1 MNSIDGKRKNRSLS
15 CSSSISDNE
24 SWTKSF
30 WEKEMGRFT
39 RPRPLTRR
47 AFTEEVTRNDMPW
60 EFNPEYDHYKQ
71 LSVMLLPAEEALHIA
86 MNRFPLPNSV
96 VGEEDRHNL
105 WPANL
110 CTSHE
115 KSEVHLAQKSTE
127 TILDRSHSAGS
138 YTEMDSEDEKSEVH
152 LSQKSTETIFDRSH
166 SAGSYTERDSE
177 ERPDAQVHQTADLS
191 PRSARINE
199 PRAKCPIELS
209 FRSFIVCKFCC

>member
-1 MNSIDGKRKNRSLS
+1 
-15 CSSSISDNE
+15 
-24 SWTKSF
+24 
-30 WEKEMGRFT
+30 MGRFT

-71 LSVMLLPAEEALHIA
+71 LSSMLLPAEEALHIA

-127 TILDRSHSAGS
+127 TL
-138 YTEMDSEDEKSEVH
+138 
-152 LSQKSTETIFDRSH
+152 FDRSH
-166 SAGSYTERDSE
+166 SSGSYTERDSE

-191 PRSARINE
+191 PRSVLQVYQE
-199 PRAKCPIELS
+199 DLS
-209 FRSFIVCKFCC
+209 IFKTNGA

>member
-127 TILDRSHSAGS
+127 TI
-138 YTEMDSEDEKSEVH
+138 
-152 LSQKSTETIFDRSH
+152 FDRSH